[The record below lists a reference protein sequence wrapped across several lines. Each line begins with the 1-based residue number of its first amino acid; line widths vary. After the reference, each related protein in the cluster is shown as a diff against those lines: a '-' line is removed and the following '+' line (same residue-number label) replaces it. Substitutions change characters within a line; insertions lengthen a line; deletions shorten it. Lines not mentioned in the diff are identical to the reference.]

1 MSQVSAILSD
11 GPVPQLFVFDID
23 YTLWKAHVDMSS
35 GGPFRRDAKNKDIA
49 YDRGGERIALFP
61 EVRSILDGLHR
72 SRARIASASRTCTP
86 AESRDLQTAL
96 DIIKYFESDKL
107 MQIFP
112 GTKTTHFRRLREASG
127 VDYAQ
132 MIFFDDEP
140 RNVRNPMWSRMCN
153 NVI

>member
-1 MSQVSAILSD
+1 MDEVNAILSG
-11 GPVPQLFVFDID
+11 GPVPKLFVFDID
-23 YTLWKAHVDMSS
+23 YTLWQAHVDISN
-35 GGPFRRDAKNKDIA
+35 GGPFRRDADDKDAA

-72 SRARIASASRTCTP
+72 SHARMASASRTCTP
-86 AESRDLQTAL
+86 EDSRDLQTTL

-112 GTKTTHFRRLREASG
+112 GGKTTHFRRLREASG

-140 RNVRNPMWSRMCN
+140 RNVR
-153 NVI
+153 IA